1 MASPPSL
8 TRFIAHMRSDAAN
21 LYALIDSARDHSL
34 VPQMRQANIEHHCLF
49 SGVKALTLARVAP
62 YLVPMTALAPHLERL
77 VPYAWGGAWTMV
89 VHGTGGVDA
98 TRTQLKKSSLVRLPD
113 GTSAYFRF
121 YDARVFD
128 RFMRIGT
135 EGQLR
140 WMLGDRLDG
149 LTWVSG
155 GDAARTRT
163 VRHGPARKGLWGLVP
178 PTVPLRVTDHH
189 WGGGDD
195 AQEEA
200 RR

>member
-1 MASPPSL
+1 MASPSL
-8 TRFIAHMRSDAAN
+8 PRFIAHLRSDAAN

-62 YLVPMTALAPHLERL
+62 YLVPMAALAPHLERL
-77 VPYAWGGAWTMV
+77 VPYAWGGAWSMV
-89 VHGTGGVDA
+89 VRGTAGVEA
-98 TRTQLKKSSLVRLPD
+98 TRIQLKKSCLVRLPD
-113 GTSAYFRF
+113 GQSAYFRF

-178 PTVPLRVTDHH
+178 ATVPLRVTEHH
-189 WGGGDD
+189 WAGTAGP
-195 AQEEA
+195 QEGV
-200 RR
+200 RP

>member
-8 TRFIAHMRSDAAN
+8 PRFIAHLRSDAAN

-77 VPYAWGGAWTMV
+77 VPYAWGGAWSMV
-89 VHGTGGVDA
+89 VHGTGGVEA
-98 TRTQLKKSSLVRLPD
+98 TRIQLKKSSLVRLPG

-155 GDAARTRT
+155 GDAARTHT

-178 PTVPLRVTDHH
+178 AAVPLRVTDHH
-189 WGGGDD
+189 WGEGADANEGG
-195 AQEEA
+195 